1 MASDESL
8 PTLKI
13 LMIGPSGAGKSAL
26 LIRYCDD
33 QFDNESSTA
42 TIGVDFKVHF
52 PLPANLPPSPR
63 PKQDPPASKNYS
75 PSTNSA
81 PQKQMKKLSVHNTPY
96 RLNLLDTAGQE
107 RFRTLSNSYYRGAHG
122 VILVY
127 DISNRDSFVAMERWF
142 DEVESNAQPG
152 AVTYLV
158 GAKLDREASRSVSRE
173 EGETLAGERGAT
185 GWCEVSSKTREN
197 VRRPFVE
204 IVAEIVK
211 RPELLKGKGRGT
223 VSVNAGQ
230 GDAGGCAC

>member
-42 TIGVDFKVHF
+42 TIGVDFKVK
-52 PLPANLPPSPR
+52 R
-63 PKQDPPASKNYS
+63 
-75 PSTNSA
+75 
-81 PQKQMKKLSVHNTPY
+81 LSVHNTAY

-107 RFRTLSNSYYRGAHG
+107 RFRTLSNSYYRGAQG
-122 VILVY
+122 IILVY
-127 DISNRDSFVAMERWF
+127 DISNRESFLSMSRWF
-142 DEVESNAQPG
+142 DEVENNAQPG

-158 GAKLDREASRSVSRE
+158 GAKLDREASRTISRE
-173 EGETLAGERGAT
+173 EGERLAEERGAV

-197 VRRPFVE
+197 VRKPFLETVG
-204 IVAEIVK
+204 EIVK
-211 RPELLKGKGRGT
+211 RPELMSKGKRAGGT
-223 VSVNAGQ
+223 ISVGGEGQ
-230 GDAGGCAC
+230 AEGGGCAC